1 MICIFFALTFTDKFP
16 PKQKINQLVN
26 VNVNKKR
33 VREKKTILQ
42 EYQVVMIVY
51 ITE

>member
-26 VNVNKKR
+26 VNVKK
-33 VREKKTILQ
+33 KKSSRKKNNLAGIPSSDDSL
-42 EYQVVMIVY
+42 YY
-51 ITE
+51 